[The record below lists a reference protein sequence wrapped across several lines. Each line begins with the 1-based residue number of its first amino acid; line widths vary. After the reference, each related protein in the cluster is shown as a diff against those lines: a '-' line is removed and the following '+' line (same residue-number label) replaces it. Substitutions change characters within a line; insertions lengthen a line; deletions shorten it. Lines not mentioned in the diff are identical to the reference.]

1 MSTNYPGWLKI
12 FLHVFLGLMLG
23 LAVALIYLSSSETFR
38 LAVQDNIEKQFQR
51 DYDCTLSCRLEK
63 INWMSLKM
71 HFSGV
76 RITPTINNQQKIDE
90 EQWSIVAE
98 KMTATACWWTLV
110 TRRILKISLG
120 FEHVIMFE
128 SFEKEIVGLPQF
140 IAKMFVLGDSSFLV
154 YDGVSIKDGLLFLKR
169 KSDDLSIQ
177 VPYQSNIHQERDG
190 TRIQAYLQDG
200 AVTRKDAKII
210 NDISGS
216 ITISMPNIDMLQNMD
231 GQVQLNYCVHSST
244 HKGNGFL
251 AGKMEK
257 GVGQFALKS
266 EDGAIVIDPIKIRC
280 LKDECLCS
288 VAISTSSELIKY
300 FNLPDIL
307 SDVCGSVGV
316 EIGVDLYN
324 FFKTFQLSVLLHD
337 VTYKTKPL
345 FPGGKLLVDHHHA
358 KGFSGTFQLT
368 DSIIF
373 DIDVSS
379 VDATTR
385 GDDKEIRMSN
395 VVRLMLST
403 DSHFVVEKDKCHVTL
418 SYDKQGGITGRY
430 DVELFNTKL
439 DELKHASGSIVFCD
453 GKLFLK
459 GFLQDFEYEGT
470 VQIFPDFVFEKFH
483 AVKDDK
489 VVIDFSTDEQ
499 NPESLLGSIDFSVLH
514 GLVPD
519 PFKISFAQD
528 GAILFQGHVKNG
540 ICYARLHTQQAHMR
554 IPNMYNVI
562 SSATASCE
570 LNFYEKSI
578 VFKNVDM
585 QWYEGKISCTRAT
598 MFFDKTGA
606 CYFVHVPLLLHNLMF
621 SWDRGVYSQLSGRLL
636 LSKQSTKE
644 LFHVEGKLM
653 LQKSELKENL
663 FSSEFQELLSGVG
676 YGQQHDQF
684 GFDCSYD
691 VSVFTKDP
699 LSITTSFLSAKAI
712 VDLAV
717 RGNLKKPELSGVIQL
732 VSGSLNFPYKPL
744 ETIEGKVLFIPEQPY
759 DPVIELLAKGK
770 LKRFGVSVH
779 AWGSALDPHIQFES
793 QPYLSEE
800 QIVSLLLLGV
810 EDNSLG
816 AMVPALLIQ
825 KLKDIMFGPAL
836 SKTKLKAVFDRLLKS
851 LRYFRFLPQFTNQ
864 SGRGGI
870 RGSFEIDATDHL
882 HAKIDTNFAQIE
894 DIKVDID
901 YGVTDDVTLRLQR
914 DGPSTYGGEVEFCW
928 KFS

>member
-1 MSTNYPGWLKI
+1 MSTKYPGWIKI

-23 LAVALIYLSSSETFR
+23 LAVALVYLSSSETFR

-51 DYDCTLSCRLEK
+51 DYDYTLSCRLEK
-63 INWMSLKM
+63 IDWWSLKM

-76 RITPTINNQQKIDE
+76 RIAPSTAPTVSVEKKNDE
-90 EQWSIVAE
+90 EKWSIVSE
-98 KMTATACWWTLV
+98 KMTATACWWTLLS
-110 TRRILKISLG
+110 RRILKISLG

-128 SFEKEIVGLPQF
+128 AFEKEIVGLPQF
-140 IAKMFVLGDSSFLV
+140 IAKMFVMGDSSFLV

-169 KSDDLSIQ
+169 KSDDLNIEI
-177 VPYQSNIHQERDG
+177 PYQSNIHQERDG
-190 TRIQAYLQDG
+190 TRIQTYVQGG
-200 AVTRKDAKII
+200 AVTRKEAEIV
-210 NDISGS
+210 NNISGS
-216 ITISMPNIDMLQNMD
+216 ITIDMPNVDMLQNMNS
-231 GQVQLNYCVHSST
+231 QVQLNYCVHSST

-251 AGKMEK
+251 VGKMEK
-257 GVGQFALKS
+257 GVGQFVLKS
-266 EDGAIVIDPIKIRC
+266 EDGAIVIDPIKIKC
-280 LKDECLCS
+280 LKEECLCS
-288 VAISTSSELIKY
+288 IALSTSSELLKY
-300 FNLPDIL
+300 LDLPDIL
-307 SDVCGSVGV
+307 SDIGGKIGV

-345 FPGGKLLVDHHHA
+345 FPGGKILVDHHHA
-358 KGFSGTFQLT
+358 KGFSGTFRLT

-373 DIDVSS
+373 DIDVS
-379 VDATTR
+379 AQN
-385 GDDKEIRMSN
+385 DDKEIRMSN
-395 VVRLMLST
+395 TVRLMISQ

-418 SYDKQGGITGRY
+418 SYDKQGDISGRY
-430 DVELFNTKL
+430 DIELYDTKL
-439 DELKHASGSIVFCD
+439 DESKFASGSIVFCD

-459 GFLQDFEYEGT
+459 GSLQDFEYEGT
-470 VQIFPDFVFEKFH
+470 AQIFPDFIFEKFH
-483 AVKDDK
+483 AVKNNK
-489 VVIDFSTDEQ
+489 VVIDFSTDLQ
-499 NPESLLGSIDFSVLH
+499 NSENLLGSIDFSVLH
-514 GLVPD
+514 DLVSD

-528 GAILFQGHVKNG
+528 GAILFQGHVKDG
-540 ICYARLHTQQAHMR
+540 ICHARLHTQQAHMR

-562 SSATASCE
+562 ESATASCE

-578 VFKNVDM
+578 VFKDVDM

-636 LSKQSTKE
+636 LSKQSAEK

-653 LQKSELKENL
+653 LEKSELKENL

-684 GFDCSYD
+684 GFDCGYD

-699 LSITTSFLSAKAI
+699 LTISTSFLSAKAI
-712 VDLAV
+712 VDLGV
-717 RGNLKKPELSGVIQL
+717 HGSLKKPELSGAIQL
-732 VSGSLNFPYKPL
+732 VSGFLNFPYKPL
-744 ETIEGKVLFIPEQPY
+744 DIIEGKLLFIAEQPF
-759 DPVIELLAKGK
+759 DPVIELVAKGK

-800 QIVSLLLLGV
+800 QIVSLLLLGI

-870 RGSFEIDATDHL
+870 RGTFEIDATDNL